1 MKKQGP
7 THSPE
12 HVHSFTFHFFCL
24 SRENLSSENGRKT
37 RSEMGGREIL
47 PHLRE
52 IVHVLYMYEIVRL
65 CFTCFVLEVCS
76 KDQRIRTLML
86 KQEARVFWTQSWPK
100 VEDSV
105 SLGWAFVV
113 LSFHTIPF
121 GLHPPEPIYSF
132 FDIFDF
138 FLFCWLCLFF
148 LMPFKN

>member
-24 SRENLSSENGRKT
+24 SRENLSSENGRKV
-37 RSEMGGREIL
+37 RSEKRGREIL

-86 KQEARVFWTQSWPK
+86 KQEARVF
-100 VEDSV
+100 EL
-105 SLGWAFVV
+105 SLGQRLKTVFHWA
-113 LSFHTIPF
+113 
-121 GLHPPEPIYSF
+121 GLLFSF
-132 FDIFDF
+132 FSHHLFWFTPPWAHLLIF
-138 FLFCWLCLFF
+138 
-148 LMPFKN
+148 

>member
-24 SRENLSSENGRKT
+24 SRENLSSENGRKV
-37 RSEMGGREIL
+37 RSEKRGREIL

-76 KDQRIRTLML
+76 KDQRIRTFKGSLL
-86 KQEARVFWTQSWPK
+86 ARVFEQN
-100 VEDSV
+100 
-105 SLGWAFVV
+105 
-113 LSFHTIPF
+113 
-121 GLHPPEPIYSF
+121 
-132 FDIFDF
+132 
-138 FLFCWLCLFF
+138 LFRG
-148 LMPFKN
+148 

>member
-24 SRENLSSENGRKT
+24 SRKNLSSENDRKI
-37 RSEMGGREIL
+37 RSGKRGREIL

-86 KQEARVFWTQSWPK
+86 KQEARVF
-100 VEDSV
+100 EL
-105 SLGWAFVV
+105 SLGQRLKTVFHWA
-113 LSFHTIPF
+113 
-121 GLHPPEPIYSF
+121 GLLCSF
-132 FDIFDF
+132 FSHH
-138 FLFCWLCLFF
+138 LFWFT
-148 LMPFKN
+148 PP